1 MNQYADEIVE
11 VLEGTRK
18 LTNLP
23 EILRPTVKL
32 LKEDLVKINK
42 IFKKY
47 VPQDD
52 SFAHALNGATKKLL
66 KNPLLL

>member
-32 LKEDLVKINK
+32 
-42 IFKKY
+42 
-47 VPQDD
+47 
-52 SFAHALNGATKKLL
+52 
-66 KNPLLL
+66 